1 MKIFNQLGYKVLD
14 IEVDDN
20 SYRHRVIMGEH
31 SLTLYYSLPEHVE
44 LPVGSYC
51 EFQGETFTLE
61 RPEAFKMKH
70 SRYFEYTVTMEAPE
84 AKAKIWKFRNT
95 VDGRLKFSLTAKPVE
110 HLQMFVDN
118 MNRRDKGWTVGDCI
132 DGVEQCI
139 NYDHAFCLDAL
150 KQQASE
156 FKTEYEFKG
165 KRVSLK
171 KVEYNKTYPLPL
183 SYGRGNGFKSGV
195 GRTNTGEQPPVEILY
210 VQGGTDNLDPSKYG
224 ASELRLP
231 KSQQLGFDGEHFDT
245 EDGFN
250 QDSSRLY
257 ITDEDGLSIR
267 RYDKQLASLA
277 EDSLDCSSISPKR
290 VGEVS
295 KVITVDAETNFYDF
309 TDTTIPETL
318 NFEECLIEGET
329 MTVIFQTGM
338 LAGREFEVKYY
349 HEAKTVRGVKKEAR
363 RFELVP
369 QEIDGQTMPNETFK
383 PREGDKYAV
392 FNCMMPDAYI
402 CDNKTKTGASW
413 DMFREA
419 VKYLF
424 DNEDTKLTF
433 TGELDG
439 IWAKK
444 DWLNIGGR
452 IVLGGFI
459 RFTDPRFQPD
469 PVLVRITGIKDYINK
484 PYSPVIELSNTTVS
498 GGVSSTL
505 KELQSQE
512 VLIEDNQRAALQFT
526 KRRFRDARETIAM
539 LEASLLDNFTG
550 SISPIAVQTMSLL
563 VGDES
568 LQFRFVSS
576 RTNPVQVAHAITW
589 DNEQKQLTAEAGII
603 QHMTLGISSLSSS
616 HDTSEYR
623 FWDVEEY
630 MSGRIEEG
638 EKKFYLYAKV
648 SETGQTGSFLL
659 SETAI
664 KMGQVSGF
672 YHLLVGVLNSEYD
685 GERSF
690 VTLYGFTEVLPG
702 RVTTDRVVSGDG
714 QSYFDMIA
722 NALKLGNKLSFN
734 TQGDGLLRL
743 RGTLVQNEGGDE
755 SYIGCYRGVWNAAY
769 VYYNGDEVTFTA
781 NGLTSTYRYVYA
793 TPSRG
798 VVPTNPTYWQILA
811 EGQKGDKGDKGD
823 DGADGIDG
831 LSPNTAY
838 KSTVFKRSNTAPT
851 TPTGGSYANPV
862 PTGWSDGVPSGEE
875 KLWASTRI
883 FSSDGLDPQQASWTT
898 PRQMT
903 DTADFD
909 VEFSSVDNPSAPTG
923 HPNTN
928 SQWTNTASKATI
940 WMATAVKNN
949 GVWGAWQ
956 ISRIK
961 GEKGEDGTSI
971 KIKGTV
977 SSVSDLPTPP
987 ADSSDCYIV
996 GQNLYVWDGDSWVN
1010 AGQFKGDKGDSGA
1023 DGLDGV
1029 NAYVHIKYAKSL
1041 TEGDWS
1047 DNNGET
1053 PDKYIGIYCDSLP
1066 TDSMTW
1072 SKYSW
1077 SKWKGD
1083 DGFGYEYI
1091 YKRTTNQ
1098 IAPSTPTTTSQND
1111 DYVPSGWT
1119 DNPSGVSAD
1128 YPYEWVCYRKKVDGV
1143 WGAFKGSAS
1152 DPTQASLWA
1161 RYALPTNIN
1170 LLEGTGFQNEEFKR
1184 FWDVVD
1190 SCSVKSGVTVN
1201 DYKGNILTGTSGYQG
1216 RNAFRVGT
1224 KYSLNSIN
1232 YKEVLRQPIRK
1243 KLKPSTWYTLSYWQ
1257 RCSADSFMYEDITGS
1272 GYPFKRYELCLRSGQ
1287 KYRCSVTGFVS
1298 SAAYLAGL
1306 SLSVFIYNSDW
1317 SWSKSVH
1324 IKSMAETTATIDFD
1338 NVPADGTYYIGVYA
1352 YPNTET
1358 REDVTIR
1365 RLYLYNLNAHAAAY
1379 IFPSIIDTSYAGIVD
1394 GVSKTLNS
1402 DGATYHG
1409 HGYWAFHSFTFRT
1422 KATIPT
1428 AEQYVLF
1435 RLLPALTEAGNIYH
1449 TDICMPKLEEGK
1461 EATPYTEHDNDG
1473 HAPYYELRYAK
1484 NASTSVPPSLDITAL
1499 EPSGWST
1506 IQPSVSAFEYLWMT
1520 TAKKNFDGSLLE
1532 TWSTPVRVTPYDGKD
1547 GRDGVNGSSPVMV
1560 YRGVYDSSKTYYGNA
1575 NRLDCVKSGDTYYIA
1590 RIDAG
1595 TFSNVAP
1602 PNTNKWNSFGA
1613 SFESVAT
1620 NLLLAENANIG
1631 DWFMS
1636 GGKIVSTLSS
1646 GDIIELDAKNNRIY
1660 IKSATSGGDYAVE
1673 TGLGSQIELNAAT
1686 GIIEARSNGSTS
1698 AVSYMSPSGIFANRA
1713 GTRCVA
1719 ASSGLDQRA
1728 AICGLGYGNLNK
1740 TEWDTGESTLLAAV
1754 YGYASNSGTAPAFGG
1769 YFFNLKANGLTLG
1782 IKKIFGTSTST
1793 TYLTDA
1799 QTLVVG
1805 LSSVKQNVYLPASD
1819 KQGQTIILKQLWTG
1833 YMRVYPRS
1841 GYKLFDDS
1849 TENEYYDV
1857 GQGQCLIAHF
1867 VKFSINGENVSV
1879 WTLSR
1884 FKY

>member
-318 NFEECLIEGET
+318 NFEDCLIEGET

-383 PREGDKYAV
+383 PREGDKYGV

-402 CDNKTKTGASW
+402 CDNKTKKGASW

-498 GGVSSTL
+498 GSVSSTL

-862 PTGWSDGVPSGEE
+862 PAGWSDGVPSGEE

-909 VEFSSVDNPSAPTG
+909 VEFSSVDNPSAPSG

-987 ADSSDCYIV
+987 ADPSDCYIV

-1010 AGQFKGDKGDSGA
+1010 AGQFKGDKGENGA

-1029 NAYVHIKYAKSL
+1029 NAYIHIKYAKSL
-1041 TEGDWS
+1041 KTNDWS

-1066 TDSMTW
+1066 TDSLTW

-1091 YKRTTNQ
+1091 YKRTTSSS
-1098 IAPSTPTTTSQND
+1098 APSTPTGTSQND

-1119 DNPSGVSAD
+1119 DDPSGVNGT
-1128 YPYEWVCYRKKVDGV
+1128 YKYEWLCYRKKVDGK
-1143 WGAFKGSAS
+1143 WGSFIGSA
-1152 DPTQASLWA
+1152 ANNAVAALWA
-1161 RYALPTNIN
+1161 KF
-1170 LLEGTGFQNEEFKR
+1170 GTDG
-1184 FWDVVD
+1184 
-1190 SCSVKSGVTVN
+1190 
-1201 DYKGNILTGTSGYQG
+1201 
-1216 RNAFRVGT
+1216 
-1224 KYSLNSIN
+1224 
-1232 YKEVLRQPIRK
+1232 
-1243 KLKPSTWYTLSYWQ
+1243 
-1257 RCSADSFMYEDITGS
+1257 
-1272 GYPFKRYELCLRSGQ
+1272 
-1287 KYRCSVTGFVS
+1287 
-1298 SAAYLAGL
+1298 
-1306 SLSVFIYNSDW
+1306 
-1317 SWSKSVH
+1317 
-1324 IKSMAETTATIDFD
+1324 
-1338 NVPADGTYYIGVYA
+1338 ADG
-1352 YPNTET
+1352 
-1358 REDVTIR
+1358 
-1365 RLYLYNLNAHAAAY
+1365 
-1379 IFPSIIDTSYAGIVD
+1379 SD
-1394 GVSKTLNS
+1394 GS
-1402 DGATYHG
+1402 DGA
-1409 HGYWAFHSFTFRT
+1409 
-1422 KATIPT
+1422 
-1428 AEQYVLF
+1428 
-1435 RLLPALTEAGNIYH
+1435 
-1449 TDICMPKLEEGK
+1449 D
-1461 EATPYTEHDNDG
+1461 
-1473 HAPYYELRYAK
+1473 APYYEIRYAK
-1484 NASTSVPPSLDITAL
+1484 NGSTTSAPSLTKTAL
-1499 EPSGWST
+1499 NPSGWT
-1506 IQPSVSAFEYLWMT
+1506 TTQPSVSTGYYLWMT
-1520 TAKKNFDGSLLE
+1520 IAKKSADGSTLIE
-1532 TWSTPVRVTPYDGKD
+1532 QWSTPIRITPYDGTDGKD
-1547 GRDGVNGSSPVMV
+1547 GKSYAPVMV
-1560 YRGVYDSSKTYYGNA
+1560 YRGVYSASKTYYGNA

-1793 TYLTDA
+1793 TNLTDA

>member
-267 RYDKQLASLA
+267 RYDKQLSSLA

-318 NFEECLIEGET
+318 NFEDCLIEGET

-383 PREGDKYAV
+383 PREGDTYAV

-469 PVLVRITGIKDYINK
+469 SVLVRITGIKDYINK

-498 GGVSSTL
+498 GSVSSTL
-505 KELQSQE
+505 KELQAQE

-798 VVPTNPTYWQILA
+798 VPPTIVTYWQVVAAGAKGDAGKDGTSVKILGTLSSTT
-811 EGQKGDKGDKGD
+811 ELPTSGNTQGDGYLINGELYVWDGSKWNNVGSIKGDKGDTGDKGD
-823 DGADGIDG
+823 DGMDAPYYEIRYAKNG
-831 LSPNTAY
+831 
-838 KSTVFKRSNTAPT
+838 STT
-851 TPTGGSYANPV
+851 
-862 PTGWSDGVPSGEE
+862 
-875 KLWASTRI
+875 
-883 FSSDGLDPQQASWTT
+883 
-898 PRQMT
+898 
-903 DTADFD
+903 
-909 VEFSSVDNPSAPTG
+909 SAP
-923 HPNTN
+923 
-928 SQWTNTASKATI
+928 SLTNTAL
-940 WMATAVKNN
+940 N
-949 GVWGAWQ
+949 
-956 ISRIK
+956 
-961 GEKGEDGTSI
+961 
-971 KIKGTV
+971 
-977 SSVSDLPTPP
+977 
-987 ADSSDCYIV
+987 
-996 GQNLYVWDGDSWVN
+996 
-1010 AGQFKGDKGDSGA
+1010 
-1023 DGLDGV
+1023 
-1029 NAYVHIKYAKSL
+1029 
-1041 TEGDWS
+1041 
-1047 DNNGET
+1047 
-1053 PDKYIGIYCDSLP
+1053 
-1066 TDSMTW
+1066 
-1072 SKYSW
+1072 
-1077 SKWKGD
+1077 
-1083 DGFGYEYI
+1083 
-1091 YKRTTNQ
+1091 
-1098 IAPSTPTTTSQND
+1098 
-1111 DYVPSGWT
+1111 PSGWT
-1119 DNPSGVSAD
+1119 
-1128 YPYEWVCYRKKVDGV
+1128 
-1143 WGAFKGSAS
+1143 
-1152 DPTQASLWA
+1152 
-1161 RYALPTNIN
+1161 
-1170 LLEGTGFQNEEFKR
+1170 
-1184 FWDVVD
+1184 
-1190 SCSVKSGVTVN
+1190 
-1201 DYKGNILTGTSGYQG
+1201 
-1216 RNAFRVGT
+1216 
-1224 KYSLNSIN
+1224 
-1232 YKEVLRQPIRK
+1232 
-1243 KLKPSTWYTLSYWQ
+1243 
-1257 RCSADSFMYEDITGS
+1257 
-1272 GYPFKRYELCLRSGQ
+1272 
-1287 KYRCSVTGFVS
+1287 
-1298 SAAYLAGL
+1298 
-1306 SLSVFIYNSDW
+1306 
-1317 SWSKSVH
+1317 
-1324 IKSMAETTATIDFD
+1324 TT
-1338 NVPADGTYYIGVYA
+1338 
-1352 YPNTET
+1352 
-1358 REDVTIR
+1358 
-1365 RLYLYNLNAHAAAY
+1365 
-1379 IFPSIIDTSYAGIVD
+1379 
-1394 GVSKTLNS
+1394 
-1402 DGATYHG
+1402 
-1409 HGYWAFHSFTFRT
+1409 
-1422 KATIPT
+1422 
-1428 AEQYVLF
+1428 
-1435 RLLPALTEAGNIYH
+1435 
-1449 TDICMPKLEEGK
+1449 
-1461 EATPYTEHDNDG
+1461 
-1473 HAPYYELRYAK
+1473 
-1484 NASTSVPPSLDITAL
+1484 
-1499 EPSGWST
+1499 
-1506 IQPSVSAFEYLWMT
+1506 QPSVSTGYYLWMT
-1520 TAKKNFDGSLLE
+1520 IAKKTADGSSLIE
-1532 TWSTPVRVTPYDGKD
+1532 QWSNPIRITPYDGTD
-1547 GRDGVNGSSPVMV
+1547 GKNGSSPVMV
-1560 YRGVYDSSKTYYGNA
+1560 YRGVYSASKTYYGNA

-1660 IKSATSGGDYAVE
+1660 IKSASSGGDYAVE
-1673 TGLGSQIELNAAT
+1673 TGLGSKIELNAAT

-1740 TEWDTGESTLLAAV
+1740 TEWESGESTLLAAV

-1782 IKKIFGTSTST
+1782 IKKIFGTSTSS
-1793 TYLTDA
+1793 TYLTDD

-1857 GQGQCLIAHF
+1857 GQGQCLIVHF
-1867 VKFSINGENVSV
+1867 VKFAINGENVSV